1 LRRFTFLLL
10 AVLSLLPGVSL
21 AQQPAAIVEEI
32 EATGAT
38 LSQFDYVVPGRV
50 IDLGAEGTLTL
61 GYLASCERE
70 RIRGGKVTVGQEQS
84 TVVGGSVKRLKIVC
98 DGGLLQL
105 SSDQSQQSL
114 TVVFRDFDANKDKNL
129 PNPQSRLYSVSPVV
143 SVGAAGATLTIQRI
157 DRTEQ
162 PVSLVLNAATVDLA
176 TQGIGL
182 SPGGLYQARALGRG
196 ITFKI
201 DPSAGSGGPI
211 VGRLLRF

>member
-1 LRRFTFLLL
+1 M
-10 AVLSLLPGVSL
+10 
-21 AQQPAAIVEEI
+21 
-32 EATGAT
+32 
-38 LSQFDYVVPGRV
+38 VPGRV

-70 RIRGGKVTVGQEQS
+70 RIQGGKVTVGQEQS

-98 DGGLLQL
+98 DGGFLQL
-105 SSDQSQQSL
+105 SSEQSQQSL

-129 PNPQSRLYSVSPVV
+129 PKPQARLYGLSPVV
-143 SVGAAGATLTIQRI
+143 SVGAAGAALTIQRI

-162 PVSLVLNAATVDLA
+162 PVSLILNGATVDLA
-176 TQGIGL
+176 SQGIEL

-201 DPSAGSGGPI
+201 DASAGSGGPI